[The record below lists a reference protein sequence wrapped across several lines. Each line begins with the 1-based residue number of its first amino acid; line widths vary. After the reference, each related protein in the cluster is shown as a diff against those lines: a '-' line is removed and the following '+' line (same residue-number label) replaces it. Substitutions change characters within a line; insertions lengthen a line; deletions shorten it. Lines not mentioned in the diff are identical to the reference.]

1 MNVRLASV
9 LFNGGRLQRSMRK
22 REMEME
28 MEMEHKPS
36 RAIFT
41 DCKVLILLQLCPL
54 GKDDFS

>member
-1 MNVRLASV
+1 
-9 LFNGGRLQRSMRK
+9 MRK

>member
-9 LFNGGRLQRSMRK
+9 LFNWGRLQRSMRK
-22 REMEME
+22 RE